1 MYISN
6 AEKCC
11 RCSIVFHCITR
22 SEEAGLNLIIETVN
36 QDSPAYKSG
45 VRQGD
50 VIVTV
55 DDWLITLMDRPQ
67 VSCQCPFC
75 DASRLFL

>member
-1 MYISN
+1 MLRSAADVPLYS
-6 AEKCC
+6 
-11 RCSIVFHCITR
+11 SLSQTFTR
-22 SEEAGLNLIIETVN
+22 SAEAGLNLIIETVN

-67 VSCQCPFC
+67 VSCQCTFC

>member
-1 MYISN
+1 MLRSAADVPLY
-6 AEKCC
+6 
-11 RCSIVFHCITR
+11 CIR